1 MAKTNYVQK
10 ASIKD
15 VKTDAKCRVSE
26 YYQNFGIRT
35 DILTDETM
43 DALVEFHEILGILK
57 TN

>member
-1 MAKTNYVQK
+1 MAKSNYVQK

-15 VKTDAKCRVSE
+15 VKTDARSRVSE

-35 DILTDETM
+35 DVLSDETM
-43 DALVEFHEILGILK
+43 DALVEYHEILGILK